1 MLHFKHTD
9 DDLTTPIV
17 VDVGQLWLLEGTIP
31 PSFNSYIGEEY
42 DGDGLLEQ
50 VHDQLLFVND
60 NEQNEATLLLN
71 ERHCKLITMAVSAN
85 AQWGADTKIGKRTI
99 LQAIRASRTL
109 RNGPPLP
116 VTTKDFSPTKERTLE
131 WLKEISPDP
140 TDPE

>member
-9 DDLTTPIV
+9 DHTTPIV

-42 DGDGLLEQ
+42 DGDGLLSQ

-85 AQWGADTKIGKRTI
+85 AQWGSDTKIGKRTI
-99 LQAIRASRTL
+99 LQAIRASRIL
-109 RNGPPLP
+109 RDGPPPP
-116 VTTKDFSPTKERTLE
+116 VISKDMSPTKERTLE
-131 WLKEISPDP
+131 WLKELSPDP
-140 TDPE
+140 TDSE